1 MNTYAYLIKAKAKA
15 ADAKNLFCWFSAKSD
30 SRAEREILNILEDS
44 GIEVG
49 RGADHQLPIRTN
61 WFVVD
66 DLPEEGKLDDTWCD
80 RYELG
85 EDGASW
91 KKIVSDNTGD
101 AGETTAPDEP
111 QDDKPNAEPSQGEES
126 SEQVN
131 DAASEEE
138 AGGIQQDQ
146 DASEESDN
154 RTAPPELTV
163 VATMPF
169 RHRVLAQFI
178 GDGEYLY
185 HVDAGQKK
193 DILHLEMDTDN
204 SYVQNLLLAAE
215 NVEQFK
221 KALESDIHKVVN
233 AVKKV
238 FPLDGKT
245 PELATVIQFF
255 NVWFNTEH
263 IDRGLLTK
271 EWVNGNRVSCIQRTS
286 SGASAGGGNRTDRS
300 PEYIHTFETMD
311 YEIAAA
317 TLPMDFDIYNIPLS
331 IHRRSKEIITKKESP
346 WKEWSAALRATPG
359 ILDFSR
365 AAIFA
370 LIRDAGAHIH
380 NFPDRMRGYIN
391 ANLTEK
397 NHEKPTEETLTAAR
411 QINSVAVTLDAV
423 KDAINGQ
430 KETPVPDG
438 VGEEYAF
445 VGNKLITEA
454 RSRTEQPSIE
464 NLGNRFYSIDSLV
477 NTPPAQ
483 PLSVVDYVRQL
494 SAEEKLNA
502 DNKEETTSDVQMEET
517 GNDEAKAG
525 TEMSQSKAATQ
536 PDEGSDT
543 DGSQTAP
550 LNNEPVHQI
559 PEQKPDKLYSHLM
572 VDLKTMGN
580 KPNAPVVSVGA
591 VFFDPAT
598 GDTGAEFYKVV
609 SLESAMAWG
618 GVPDASAIIWWLKQS
633 AEARSAIVM
642 DDAIKLDDALL
653 QLNDF
658 IAENAANGPSL
669 VQVWG
674 NGYSFANVILRQSY
688 DRTGIDC
695 PWMLWN
701 NRDVQTMA
709 ELGKAVGI
717 NPRYDIKFEGDMHN
731 ALSDARHHVK
741 YVSAIWQQL
750 TAN

>member
-85 EDGASW
+85 EDGVSW

-101 AGETTAPDEP
+101 ADETTASDAP

-131 DAASEEE
+131 DAASEKEV
-138 AGGIQQDQ
+138 GSIQQDHG
-146 DASEESDN
+146 ASEESDN
-154 RTAPPELTV
+154 RTETPELTV

-193 DILHLEMDTDN
+193 DILRLEMDTDN

-215 NVEQFK
+215 NVEPLK

-238 FPLDGKT
+238 FSLDGKT

-255 NVWFNTEH
+255 NAWFNTEH

-397 NHEKPTEETLTAAR
+397 NHEKPTEETLAAAR

-445 VGNKLITEA
+445 VGKKLITEA
-454 RSRTEQPSIE
+454 LSRTEQPSIE
-464 NLGNRFYSIDSLV
+464 NLGNGVYSIDSLV

-502 DNKEETTSDVQMEET
+502 DNIEETASNVQMEET

-525 TEMSQSKAATQ
+525 TEMSQSEAAT
-536 PDEGSDT
+536 PSDEGSDT
-543 DGSQTAP
+543 DGSQTDP
-550 LNNEPVHQI
+550 LNNGPVHQI
-559 PEQKPDKLYSHLM
+559 AVQKPDKLYSHLM
-572 VDLKTMGN
+572 VDLETMGN
-580 KPNAPVVSVGA
+580 KPDAPVVSVGA

-618 GVPDASAIIWWLKQS
+618 GVPDASTIVWWMKQS

-642 DDAIKLDDALL
+642 DDAIQLDDALF
-653 QLNDF
+653 QLTDF

-669 VQVWG
+669 MQVWG
-674 NGYSFANVILRQSY
+674 NGASFDNVILRQSY

-695 PWMLWN
+695 PWMFWN
-701 NRDVQTMA
+701 DRDVRTMV

-731 ALSDARHHVK
+731 ALSDARHQVK
-741 YVSAIWQQL
+741 YVSAIWQRL

>member
-101 AGETTAPDEP
+101 ADETIASGAL

-138 AGGIQQDQ
+138 VGSIQQDQ
-146 DASEESDN
+146 GASEESYN
-154 RTAPPELTV
+154 RTETPELTV

-193 DILHLEMDTDN
+193 DILRLEMDTDN

-215 NVEQFK
+215 NVEPLK

-238 FPLDGKT
+238 FSLDGKT

-255 NVWFNTEH
+255 NAWFNTEH

-397 NHEKPTEETLTAAR
+397 NHEKPTEETLAAAR

-445 VGNKLITEA
+445 VGKKLITEA
-454 RSRTEQPSIE
+454 LSRTEQPSIE
-464 NLGNRFYSIDSLV
+464 NLGNGVYSIDSLV

-502 DNKEETTSDVQMEET
+502 DNIEETASDVQMEET

-525 TEMSQSKAATQ
+525 TEMSQSEAAT
-536 PDEGSDT
+536 PSDEGSDT
-543 DGSQTAP
+543 DGSQTDP
-550 LNNEPVHQI
+550 LNNGPVHQI
-559 PEQKPDKLYSHLM
+559 AVQKPDKLYSHLM
-572 VDLKTMGN
+572 VDLETMGN
-580 KPNAPVVSVGA
+580 KPDAPVVSVGA

-618 GVPDASAIIWWLKQS
+618 GVPDASTIVWWMKQS

-642 DDAIKLDDALL
+642 DDAIQLDDALF

-669 VQVWG
+669 MQVWG
-674 NGYSFANVILRQSY
+674 NGASFDNVILRQSY

-695 PWMLWN
+695 PWMFWN
-701 NRDVQTMA
+701 DRDVRTMV

-731 ALSDARHHVK
+731 ALSDARHQVK
-741 YVSAIWQQL
+741 YVSAIWQRL

>member
-80 RYELG
+80 RYKLG

-101 AGETTAPDEP
+101 ADETIASGAL

-138 AGGIQQDQ
+138 VGSIQQDQ
-146 DASEESDN
+146 GASEESYN
-154 RTAPPELTV
+154 RTETPELTV

-193 DILHLEMDTDN
+193 DILRLEMDTDN
-204 SYVQNLLLAAE
+204 SYVQNLLVAAE
-215 NVEQFK
+215 NVEPLK

-238 FPLDGKT
+238 FSLDGKT

-255 NVWFNTEH
+255 NAWFNTEH

-397 NHEKPTEETLTAAR
+397 NHEKPTEETLAAAR

-438 VGEEYAF
+438 IGEEYAF
-445 VGNKLITEA
+445 VGKKLITEA
-454 RSRTEQPSIE
+454 LSRTEQPSIE
-464 NLGNRFYSIDSLV
+464 NLGNGVYSIDSLV

-483 PLSVVDYVRQL
+483 PLSIVDYVRQL

-502 DNKEETTSDVQMEET
+502 DNIEETASDVQMEET

-525 TEMSQSKAATQ
+525 TEMSQSEAAT
-536 PDEGSDT
+536 PSDEGSDT
-543 DGSQTAP
+543 DGSQTDP
-550 LNNEPVHQI
+550 LNNGPVHQI
-559 PEQKPDKLYSHLM
+559 AVQKPDKLYSHLM
-572 VDLKTMGN
+572 VDLETMGN
-580 KPNAPVVSVGA
+580 KPDAPVVSVGA

-598 GDTGAEFYKVV
+598 GNTGAEFYKVV

-618 GVPDASAIIWWLKQS
+618 GVPDASTIVWWMKQS

-642 DDAIKLDDALL
+642 DDAIQLDDALF

-669 VQVWG
+669 MQVWG
-674 NGYSFANVILRQSY
+674 NGASFDNVILRQSY

-695 PWMLWN
+695 PWMFWN
-701 NRDVQTMA
+701 DRDVRTMV

-731 ALSDARHHVK
+731 ALSDARHQVK
-741 YVSAIWQQL
+741 YVSAIWQRL